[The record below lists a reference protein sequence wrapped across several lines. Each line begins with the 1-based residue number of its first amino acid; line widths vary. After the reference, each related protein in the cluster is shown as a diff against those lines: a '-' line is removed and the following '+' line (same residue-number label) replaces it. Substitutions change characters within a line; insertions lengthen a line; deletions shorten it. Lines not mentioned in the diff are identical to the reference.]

1 MKKITQVLLLVIC
14 STGFSQENFK
24 NQITKKDLKKSTV
37 TFESFTNENGDVSFG
52 FRLDSLIVGP
62 NLVISSNGTKT
73 YQNYNKDHEI
83 DGTVINMYKEKDE
96 IELFTYRK
104 GLKNGPAFTMT
115 GGKPTKKEQYKNDKI
130 DLGGFKVDPPGKY
143 QLIKGDGFS
152 GFTMEKYE
160 NNSYAIGYFKHGYK
174 WMPII
179 HVWESGESYYGQCMS
194 VRQGFGIY
202 AYKNGDI
209 YVGMW
214 DDNYREGLGFVIDK
228 NGNITEKGFYE
239 GGVLKTAM

>member
-1 MKKITQVLLLVIC
+1 MKKITQILLLVIC

-37 TFESFTNENGDVSFG
+37 TFKSFTNENGDVSFG

-202 AYKNGDI
+202 SYKNGDM